1 MRLPMLERG
10 GSVGQRL
17 AFKIVRSLV
26 GQVPGPILAM
36 SYRRRQWGKPF
47 SACLQQ
53 AMRGP
58 SHFSIGE
65 CELFAAFVSRKN
77 QCPY

>member
-10 GSVGQRL
+10 GGVGQKL
-17 AFKIVRSLV
+17 AFKIVRALV

-36 SYRRRQWGKPF
+36 SYKRRQWGKPF
-47 SACLQQ
+47 AACLQQ

-58 SHFSIGE
+58 SQFSVGE
-65 CELFAAFVSRKN
+65 RELFAAFVSRVN